1 MHPRWTVSVPDVL
14 WIGGAT
20 GSGKSTLARRLAAR
34 HGLCRYHIDEF
45 WYAHDAV
52 LGERPLLPDEQ
63 WVITS
68 PAAQGEAFY
77 ESSARRLKLVL
88 DDLNALPEEPPV
100 VVEGPQVLP
109 DLLPSSAYAL
119 FLVPTS
125 QFQKAILRQRPL
137 PPTTD
142 PERALANRVEKDRLF
157 GERIADHAI
166 RRGFEVIVVDGSRSP
181 SDILGDA
188 EQRLATAPALRE
200 RRLDGTNFRAVRRWE
215 NEALATNLRSW
226 INSIHV
232 IEGPLPLWPF
242 ACECGD
248 HRCADIV
255 ELTLDEFESG
265 AQIRGH
271 P

>member
-20 GSGKSTLARRLAAR
+20 ASGKTTLARGLAAR
-34 HGLCRYHIDEF
+34 HGLRRYHIDDF
-45 WYAHDAV
+45 WYAHDAL
-52 LGERPLLPDEQ
+52 LGGRELPPDEQ
-63 WVITS
+63 WVSTS
-68 PAAQGEAFY
+68 AASQVEAFY
-77 ESSARRLKLVL
+77 ESSARRLRLVL
-88 DDLNALPEEPPV
+88 DHLSALPEEPPV

-109 DLLPSSAYAL
+109 DLLPSAAYAL

-125 QFQKAILRQRPL
+125 QFQKAILHQRPL

-142 PERALANRVEKDRLF
+142 PQRALANRVEKDRLF
-157 GERIADHAI
+157 GERIAGEAV
-166 RRGFEVIVVDGSRSP
+166 RRGFEVIGVDGSRTP

-188 EQRLATAPALRE
+188 ERRLATAPALRA
-200 RRLDGTNFRAVRRWE
+200 RRLDATDFRAVRRWE
-215 NEALATNLRSW
+215 NEARAANLRSW
-226 INSIHV
+226 INSAHV
-232 IEGPLPLWPF
+232 VDGPLPLWPF

-248 HRCADIV
+248 ARCADIV
-255 ELTLDEFESG
+255 ELTLDEFESR